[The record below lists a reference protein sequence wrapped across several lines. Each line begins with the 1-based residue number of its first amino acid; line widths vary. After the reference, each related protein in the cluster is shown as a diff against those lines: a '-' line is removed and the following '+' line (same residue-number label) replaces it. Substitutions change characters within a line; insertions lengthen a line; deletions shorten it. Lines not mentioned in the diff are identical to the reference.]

1 MLVSKLRA
9 RIKAVVK
16 FCTHPSR
23 IATHVR
29 QAVHLQAV
37 LNFHNCETCRMGAV
51 QGVTSTK
58 GRFGSIGWSRAHL
71 ALWSAAWP
79 RPSLQTLQHEDAPPD
94 LLMDEPADNPIPF
107 GFGNNPHEESIQSD
121 EGENSTDSGG
131 SDVSSPPKKRK
142 GTSKAHQTAKKVQ
155 VEEPLEAG
163 AKKGKLQAN
172 IPYINI
178 LAEQQCRMSRTWRL
192 CWHRS

>member
-1 MLVSKLRA
+1 MSDGGRA
-9 RIKAVVK
+9 RRDKYQREIREYWV
-16 FCTHPSR
+16 
-23 IATHVR
+23 
-29 QAVHLQAV
+29 
-37 LNFHNCETCRMGAV
+37 E
-51 QGVTSTK
+51 QGTSGTLE
-58 GRFGSIGWSRAHL
+58 RSMAQTFTA
-71 ALWSAAWP
+71 
-79 RPSLQTLQHEDAPPD
+79 TLQHEDAPPD